1 VIERLRELAARPI
14 ADRDRGRLLALAAA
28 AILAATA
35 LSLVTRPHRT
45 DTAPVSTRPA
55 TTTTPAEVAPTP
67 RQHPTARPPVAPVAV
82 VRSARL
88 FLQGYLSFLYGHR
101 GAQAITGATPALRDD
116 LASRVLVVPP
126 AQRRLHG
133 HAIDLTAT
141 VAGRGWSVR
150 AMITD
155 GGVADYP
162 IVLGLTRA
170 GGRLLVSGVGG

>member
-14 ADRDRGRLLALAAA
+14 ADRARGRLLALAAA

-35 LSLVTRPHRT
+35 LSLATRPHRT

-55 TTTTPAEVAPTP
+55 TPTTPVAAAPTP
-67 RQHPTARPPVAPVAV
+67 RRHTTARPPVAPIAV
-82 VRSARL
+82 VRTARA
-88 FLQGYLSFLYGHR
+88 FFAGYLAFLYGHR
-101 GAQAITGATPALRDD
+101 GAQAITGATPALRHD
-116 LASRVLVVPP
+116 LASRDLVVPP

-141 VAGRGWSVR
+141 VAGGGWSVR
-150 AMITD
+150 ALITD

-162 IVLGLTRA
+162 IVLELTRT
-170 GGRLLVSGVGG
+170 GGRSLVSGVGG